1 MAAGSI
7 ASGLFL
13 AFAIIGLILL
23 IVGIV
28 FLVKNIKWKKEKDA
42 QGIKSTINVV
52 AIVLFGFMI
61 FFGLMW
67 LICFG
72 VGAIAFWL
80 AF

>member
-7 ASGLFL
+7 LFL
-13 AFAIIGLILL
+13 ACAIMGLILL
-23 IVGIV
+23 IVGII

-42 QGIKSTINVV
+42 QGIKSTINIVGV
-52 AIVLFGFMI
+52 VLFGIMI

-72 VGAIAFWL
+72 AGAIAFWL